1 MNSMF
6 DRKPHE
12 MNANLKAIGNG
23 FETFAHINPEIDENF
38 EFIFHIIFR
47 QLFRVFLVFV
57 FVIKGQESY
66 DSAGAVMEL
75 PVPDIVL
82 DHINN

>member
-1 MNSMF
+1 MF

-47 QLFRVFLVFV
+47 QLFRVFREFV
-57 FVIKGQESY
+57 FIIKGQESY

-75 PVPDIVL
+75 PVPSYSVRP
-82 DHINN
+82 HK

>member
-1 MNSMF
+1 MF

-47 QLFRVFLVFV
+47 QLFRVFREFV
-57 FVIKGQESY
+57 FIIKGQESY
-66 DSAGAVMEL
+66 ICS
-75 PVPDIVL
+75 
-82 DHINN
+82 NNCQKLVNRLSLK